1 MKVSLSYGKDKDK
14 NLVSNEISSD
24 FFTVFCSHSH
34 IDKVIKKK
42 SWNLMRSFNLT
53 MWVWEHLKF

>member
-24 FFTVFCSHSH
+24 VFKLSSQ
-34 IDKVIKKK
+34 IDIVIKKK
-42 SWNLMRSFNLT
+42 KKS
-53 MWVWEHLKF
+53 

>member
-24 FFTVFCSHSH
+24 VFLLFSAA
-34 IDKVIKKK
+34 IVTLI
-42 SWNLMRSFNLT
+42 
-53 MWVWEHLKF
+53 

>member
-42 SWNLMRSFNLT
+42 K
-53 MWVWEHLKF
+53 LKLNEKL